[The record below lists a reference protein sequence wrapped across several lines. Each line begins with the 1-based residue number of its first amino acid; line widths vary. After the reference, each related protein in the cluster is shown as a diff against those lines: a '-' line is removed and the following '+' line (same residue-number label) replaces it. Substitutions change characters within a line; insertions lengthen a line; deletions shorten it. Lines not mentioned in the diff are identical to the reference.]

1 MRRQLFFTLFSSGMA
16 TNDFL
21 RRMARLGAM
30 RRIEELRAE
39 ANEILSQFPEL
50 GRATPTARPQAS
62 APAASSGDGSRKRR
76 RRKMTAAQ
84 RKAVGERM
92 KKYWEKR
99 RAGAAKTARKK

>member
-1 MRRQLFFTLFSSGMA
+1 MSAAVFTLFSAGMA

-30 RRIEELRAE
+30 RRIEQLRNE
-39 ANEILSQFPEL
+39 ADEILRQFPEL
-50 GRATPTARPQAS
+50 GRATPSARPQAS
-62 APAASSGDGSRKRR
+62 TPAASSGEDSRKRR

-92 KKYWEKR
+92 KKYWEAR
-99 RAGAAKTARKK
+99 RTGAAKTARKK